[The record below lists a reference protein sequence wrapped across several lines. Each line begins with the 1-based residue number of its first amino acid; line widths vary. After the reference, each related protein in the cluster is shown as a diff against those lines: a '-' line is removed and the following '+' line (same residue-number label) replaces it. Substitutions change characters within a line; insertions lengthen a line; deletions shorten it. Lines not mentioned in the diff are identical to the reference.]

1 VADSGKWSVV
11 QSRSVR
17 EDHWIKLRED
27 HCRTAEG
34 VDIAPYYVLD
44 YPDWVH
50 IVALDE
56 QDRVL
61 LVRQYRH
68 GAGEFTVELPAGRI
82 DPSDADILA
91 AAARE
96 LLEETG
102 HSAENMVPVSTN
114 APNPATHSNKVH
126 TILCTGIRK
135 TRPPLDDPRER
146 VDHCWVPVEQAVA
159 LARTG
164 QMSAALHVA
173 SLLLTLLVLGRL
185 HFLPESP
192 RPSVAPVDRLHEER

>member
-1 VADSGKWSVV
+1 MAANSKWSVV
-11 QSRSVR
+11 RSRYVR

-34 VDIAPYYVLD
+34 IDIAPYYVLE

-56 QDRVL
+56 RDRVL

-82 DPSDADILA
+82 DSEDRDVLA

-102 HSAENMVPVSTN
+102 HSAETVVSVSVN

-126 TILCTGIRK
+126 TVLCTGVRK
-135 TRPPLDDPRER
+135 TQSPLDDPRER
-146 VDHCWVPVEQAVA
+146 IEHCWEPIEQAVE
-159 LARTG
+159 LARAG

-173 SLLLTLLVLGRL
+173 SLLLTLFILGRL
-185 HFLPESP
+185 RFPPEGLHTP
-192 RPSVAPVDRLHEER
+192 VAAVD